1 MFLSK
6 IINGTKFCLTLLYF
20 RVREYFFSLNSKV
33 CNLVHVFSLNSKVCN
48 LVHVYSLNSKV
59 CNLVHVL
66 IARFINAGIGTWRQC
81 FGDIGHT

>member
-20 RVREYFFSLNSKV
+20 RVREYF
-33 CNLVHVFSLNSKVCN
+33 FSLNSKVCN

>member
-1 MFLSK
+1 MFVSE

-33 CNLVHVFSLNSKVCN
+33 CNLVHV
-48 LVHVYSLNSKV
+48 
-59 CNLVHVL
+59 L
-66 IARFINAGIGTWRQC
+66 IARFINAGIGTWRWC